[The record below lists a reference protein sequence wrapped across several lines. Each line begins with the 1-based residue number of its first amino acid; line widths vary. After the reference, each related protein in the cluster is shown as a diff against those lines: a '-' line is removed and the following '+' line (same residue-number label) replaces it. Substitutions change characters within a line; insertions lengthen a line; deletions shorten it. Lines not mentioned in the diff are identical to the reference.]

1 MGIQKYLEKIS
12 WLTRRWNI
20 KFQLLNIYVHD
31 HDETWGFNIGSF
43 IIDYHLYSF
52 LSFEFRLPNK
62 TNVKKFVVDHWDF
75 LYLRNFLW
83 NKLEDLEDRKT
94 WVGLS
99 KTENIQHKFLGKLFR

>member
-20 KFQLLNIYVHD
+20 KFQLLTIYIHD
-31 HDETWGFNIGSF
+31 HDETWGFNLGSF
-43 IIDYHLYSF
+43 LVDYHLYCL

-62 TNVKKFVVDHWDF
+62 TNVQRFVVDHWDF
-75 LYLRNFLW
+75 LYLRNSLY

-94 WVGLS
+94 WSGLS
-99 KTENIQHKFLGKLFR
+99 KRENIQHKILSKLFR